1 MKSIKPFKY
10 ANNTNQNKCKQF
22 GHKCYAKLI
31 TLVHMI
37 K

>member
-10 ANNTNQNKCKQF
+10 ADNANQNKCKQF
-22 GHKCYAKLI
+22 SHKRYAKLI
-31 TLVHMI
+31 TLVQMI